1 MRDLRRTLAA
11 IILSAP
17 LVGCID
23 HHAPGTGCPIQHDD
37 TFALDTADPTLSSL
51 IAECVQQDSCE
62 PLCEELRVRKYGDD
76 GMSVRGCELSPDG
89 SGGDQLHV
97 ASGFLCAGRRP
108 GNYRAGIAPD
118 TCNAIAAYLAHQA
131 DLEAASVRAFA
142 DLYADLVALDA
153 PAAMRRATIRA
164 AADEVRHAAACAA
177 LARRFGATVRP
188 RQVRAAARRDLR
200 TLVTDNVVE
209 GCVRET
215 YGAAVAGYQ
224 ARTSRDPIVRRAM
237 YRIAR
242 DEAKHALLAWQ
253 LHRWAAPK
261 LGDRGA
267 VLAAAASARAELSA
281 EAATTQPEL
290 RGVLGLPGPAA
301 ATAMLGELDARVWSP
316 LAWRC

>member
-1 MRDLRRTLAA
+1 MRDLRRTLAT
-11 IILSAP
+11 IVLSAP
-17 LVGCID
+17 LFGCVEKQI
-23 HHAPGTGCPIQHDD
+23 PGTPCPTQHDD
-37 TFALDTADPTLSSL
+37 TFVLDGADPTLTSL
-51 IAECVQQDSCE
+51 IAQCEQQDSCE
-62 PLCEELRVRKYGDD
+62 ALCTELDARKYGDD
-76 GMSVRGCELSPDG
+76 GTAVRVCELVPAEG
-89 SGGDQLHV
+89 GGDAVHV
-97 ASGFLCAGRRP
+97 TAGFLCGGRRP
-108 GNYRAGIAPD
+108 GNYRQGVAPG
-118 TCNAIAAYLAHQA
+118 TCDAVAAYLAHQA

-142 DLYADLVALDA
+142 DLYADLVELDA

-200 TLVTDNVVE
+200 TLVTDNIVE